1 MQNKRTHISFSELKI
16 WDECA
21 FKHKLVYKDK
31 IKQFLGNE
39 YTAFGTAIHYVCEK
53 SVVGEPLRNFND
65 IFNQKFLEELKIL
78 TEKKVDLNKKL
89 ISDMRGQV
97 KNIFSFIMPSLKET
111 FGAYEV
117 ISVEED
123 LFVPMEDTDLMFKG
137 FIDLVIK
144 TSDGKYHIID
154 WKSCS
159 WGWDSK
165 RKADRIT
172 SYQLTLYKHF
182 FAEKHGIDS
191 SNIETHFA
199 LLKRTAKTN
208 NVEIF
213 RVTSGAKKTE
223 NALNL
228 LQKATYN
235 ISNNN
240 HVKNRLSC
248 TSGYGCEFYKTQH
261 CR

>member
-1 MQNKRTHISFSELKI
+1 MEETRKHISFSEMKI

-31 IKQFLGNE
+31 IKEFLGNE
-39 YTAFGTAIHYVCEK
+39 YTAFGTAIHYVCER
-53 SVVGEPLRNFND
+53 SVLGEPQKNLNN
-65 IFNQKFLEELKIL
+65 IFNQKFLDELKIL

-89 ISDMRGQV
+89 ISDMRTQI
-97 KNIFSFIMPSLKET
+97 KNIVSYIIPSLKES
-111 FGAYEV
+111 FGNYEV

-123 LFVPMEDTDLMFKG
+123 LYIPMQGSGLFFKG
-137 FIDLVIK
+137 FIDLVLK

-182 FAEKHGIDS
+182 FAEKHNIDPK
-191 SNIETHFA
+191 NIETHFA

-213 RVTSGAKKTE
+213 RITSGAKKTE

-228 LQKATYN
+228 LNKATYN
-235 ISNNN
+235 ITSGN
-240 HVKNRLSC
+240 HIKNRLSC

>member
-1 MQNKRTHISFSELKI
+1 MRSHISFSELKI
-16 WDECA
+16 WNECA
-21 FKHKLVYKDK
+21 YKHKLVYKDK
-31 IKQFLGNE
+31 IKEFLGNE
-39 YTAFGTAIHYVCEK
+39 YTAFGTAIHHVCEK
-53 SVVGEPLRNFND
+53 SVQGTPLKNLND
-65 IFNQKFLEELKIL
+65 IFNQKFLDELKTL
-78 TEKKVDLNKKL
+78 TEKGVALNKKL
-89 ISDMRGQV
+89 VSDMRSQI
-97 KNIFSFIMPSLKET
+97 KNIVSHIIPSLKEE
-111 FGAYEV
+111 FNNYEV
-117 ISVEED
+117 FSVEEE
-123 LFVPMEDTDLMFKG
+123 LLVPMNSTGLLFKG

-144 TSDGKYHIID
+144 TADGKYHIID

-165 RKADRIT
+165 RKSDRIT

-182 FAEKHGIDS
+182 FAEKHNIDPKD
-191 SNIETHFA
+191 IETHFA

-213 RVTSGAKKTE
+213 RVTSAAKKTE

-228 LQKATYN
+228 LHKAAYN

-248 TSGYGCEFYKTQH
+248 TSGYGCEFYKTQY

>member
-1 MQNKRTHISFSELKI
+1 MEQQRKHISFSELKI

-31 IKQFLGNE
+31 IKEFLGNE

-53 SVVGEPLRNFND
+53 SVMGEPTENLNN
-65 IFNQKFLEELKIL
+65 IFNQKFLDELKIL
-78 TEKKVDLNKKL
+78 TEKNVDLNKKL
-89 ISDMRGQV
+89 IFDMRLQI
-97 KNIFSFIMPSLKET
+97 KNIISYIIPGLKET
-111 FGAYEV
+111 FGDYEV
-117 ISVEED
+117 VSVEED
-123 LFVPMEDTDLMFKG
+123 LYVPMPETDLFFKG
-137 FIDLVIK
+137 FIDLVLK

-182 FAEKHGIDS
+182 FAEKHSIDQKQ
-191 SNIETHFA
+191 IETHFA

-240 HVKNRLSC
+240 HIKNRLSC
-248 TSGYGCEFYKTQH
+248 TSGYGCEFYKTQY